1 MLRLTLLLA
10 MGLGIAFLVGGRD
23 LSPDEQAALGVAP
36 KIEVHRE
43 VVPPLRV
50 PAPAAPRLAAAP
62 ASDNLTLAAPPATP
76 SATPLVSDASVI
88 AAVELAMATDSLDSS
103 PETDAPAIA
112 VDDAAPLSVDAE
124 IAAALSESQIWYVN
138 ASKVNVRSG
147 PSTEFEVIGKV
158 VFGDA
163 TEILTDPDE
172 EWVKI
177 RIQGDGFEGYIARR
191 FLQNSEPNG

>member
-10 MGLGIAFLVGGRD
+10 MGLGAAFLIGGRD
-23 LSPDEQAALGVAP
+23 LSPAEQAALGVAP
-36 KIEVHRE
+36 KIEVHRD

-50 PAPAAPRLAAAP
+50 PTPEAPRVAVAPAADNLSLAA
-62 ASDNLTLAAPPATP
+62 TP
-76 SATPLVSDASVI
+76 ATPLVSDASVI
-88 AAVELAMATDSLDSS
+88 AAVELAMATDGLES
-103 PETDAPAIA
+103 APADEA
-112 VDDAAPLSVDAE
+112 LAAEGEEPISVDAE
-124 IAAALSESQIWYVN
+124 IAAALSESQVWYVN

-191 FLQNSEPNG
+191 FLQNAEPNG